1 MKNIFAKIAK
11 PLLIPALALS
21 MNLKNAD
28 AQKLEFNPGFYI
40 GGSATNYS
48 NLKIYDDW
56 KTHFK
61 GLSGD
66 EVLKYKKIRGHFN
79 FQPALD
85 LGIAFKNFSFGLNVG
100 YSVSEAVKEK
110 TLSSID
116 INNWHYNYARIR
128 EASLKQKTPSLGV
141 YLKFPTREGG
151 KVCLRGSARKVDI
164 NEIKREDINLNPP
177 SKCDTTPIDDTK
189 NSTKEF
195 ERTECKTLLNKIG
208 LEYQSPVEE
217 GLSGFGLY
225 YETDWKRVH
234 ELGANL
240 SLYFNLPEK
249 KKDP

>member
-1 MKNIFAKIAK
+1 MKNILAKITK
-11 PLLIPALALS
+11 PLLIPVLALS

-40 GGSATNYS
+40 GGGATTYS

-56 KTHFK
+56 QSHFK

-85 LGIAFKNFSFGLNVG
+85 LGIAFKNFSFGFNLG

-116 INNWHYNYARIR
+116 LYNWHYNYARIR
-128 EASLKQKTPSLGV
+128 EASLKQKTPSLGI
-141 YLKFPTREGG
+141 YLKFPVGDDG
-151 KVCLRGSARKVDI
+151 KICLRGSARKVDI
-164 NEIKREDINLNPP
+164 NEIKREDIYFAPE
-177 SKCDTTPIDDTK
+177 SKCDQTPIDDTK
-189 NSTKEF
+189 NSTREF
-195 ERTECKTLLNKIG
+195 ERIGCKTLLNKIG
-208 LEYQSPVEE
+208 LEYQSFVEE

-234 ELGANL
+234 ELGANV

-249 KKDP
+249 KKDH